1 MCGLIGFWGD
11 GFAARKDV
19 LKKLCLPR
27 LRFRGPDE
35 LSFAGYP
42 NERLLLGHSR
52 LRILD
57 LTKHG
62 GQPMLSPEGEQAIVY
77 NGEIYNFCEIRRDLE
92 KRGGIFQ
99 SNSDTEVF
107 LRAFAIWGPEA
118 FLKCN
123 GMWSVAFYNFKEKRL
138 FLSRDRF
145 GKKPLFWTRLHDG
158 FAFASEMKAL
168 LPLLTEAKPNRELLR
183 RPSGYMHYEATEE
196 CLVEGIHRFPA
207 GCWAEVREGQL
218 EIHRYWNTLD
228 HLPSIPGRY
237 EEQVEMV
244 REIFVDSCRLRM
256 RSDVPIGTALSG
268 GLDSSATLAV
278 MAHCGRQTSIRQAGS
293 WQNAFT
299 ASFPGSFLDET
310 EYAREVCRHV
320 GIPFHPVLL
329 SGEKALENL
338 PEDIWKFE
346 EVYLAAPSP
355 FMEVYRRIRESGTV
369 VTLDGHGAD
378 ELFGGYPFDYLEAVY
393 DAGPNLAS
401 ALEILKTWESQWPQK
416 TDEFSPPYRCRTK
429 HLARLWIRRWRK
441 TLQGKHPKPGP
452 GMEKLSDGLSHKLY
466 ESVHSTILPTLLRNY
481 DRYSMAHGVEIR
493 MPFMDHR
500 LVSLAMALPWTSKIR
515 GGYSK
520 AVLRDA
526 VAPYL
531 PETIVRRKAKIGFNP
546 PASQWMRGP
555 WREFLQDTMASRDF
569 QECDFIDPV
578 QASQAVQRALNSPD
592 FHLAEEAWVK
602 IVPYLWKKYFWR
614 AHLAGKN

>member
-1 MCGLIGFWGD
+1 MGHV
-11 GFAARKDV
+11 R
-19 LKKLCLPR
+19 LK
-27 LRFRGPDE
+27 
-35 LSFAGYP
+35 
-42 NERLLLGHSR
+42 
-52 LRILD
+52 ILD
-57 LTKHG
+57 LSNAGT
-62 GQPMLSPEGEQAIVY
+62 QPSYSPDGKYGIIY
-77 NGEIYNFCEIRRDLE
+77 NGEIYNFLEIRRHLE
-92 KRGGIFQ
+92 TRGFVFR
-99 SNSDTEVF
+99 SNGDTEVF
-107 LRAFAIWGPEA
+107 LAAFIEWGT
-118 FLKCN
+118 KCFTKFN
-123 GMWSVAFYNFKEKRL
+123 GMWAAAIFNFKEKTL
-138 FLSRDRF
+138 YMTRDRF
-145 GKKPLFWTRLHDG
+145 GKKPLFWARLHNG

-168 LPLLTEAKPNRELLR
+168 LPLVPEAKPNRGLLR
-183 RPSGYMHYEATEE
+183 RPSGYMQYEATEE

-228 HLPSIPGRY
+228 HLPSVPGRY

-278 MAHCGRQTSIRQAGS
+278 MAHCGQQGSIRQAGS

-338 PEDIWKFE
+338 PEDIWTFE

-393 DAGPNLAS
+393 DAGPNLAL
-401 ALEILKTWESQWPQK
+401 ALEILKTWESQWPQN

-429 HLARLWIRRWRK
+429 HWARLWIRRWRK
-441 TLQGKHPKPGP
+441 TLQGKHPAPGP
-452 GMEKLSDGLSHKLY
+452 GMKKLPDGLSRKLY
-466 ESVHSTILPTLLRNY
+466 ESTHSTILPTLLRNY

-531 PETIVRRKAKIGFNP
+531 PERIVRRKAKIGFNP

-555 WREFLQDTMASRDF
+555 WRVFLLDTMASRDF
-569 QECDFIDPV
+569 QKCEYIDPA
-578 QASQAVQRALNSPD
+578 QASRAVQRALNSPD
-592 FHLAEEAWVK
+592 FQLAEEAWVK
-602 IVPYLWKKYFWR
+602 IVPYFWEKYFWR